1 MNVLG
6 LFDGCSC
13 GQAALNKAG
22 IKYENYFAS
31 EIDKYAI
38 KVTQHNFP
46 KTIQLGNIYNINYS
60 KLPKIDLILGGS
72 PCTYWSIAKK
82 DRETTSQ
89 GIGFDLFMQYVKAVE
104 ILKPKYFL
112 YENNHSIHKDIKAAI
127 TEKLGVDFI
136 MINSALVSAQN
147 RKRCY
152 WTNIPNINQPKNKN
166 IFLTDILESGITN
179 KNKSYCVS
187 ATEMRG
193 NTLKG
198 YIKYACRQ
206 LIFENINKP
215 IRIGE
220 INGCKSQKN
229 RVYSVKGKSVCLSS
243 NGGGKGAKT
252 GLYKIDL
259 PDGDYIIRKLTV
271 KECCRLQTLPDN
283 YFLDAENNKLISD
296 SQAYKCIGNG
306 WTIDV
311 IAHILKNM

>member
-13 GQAALNKAG
+13 GQATLKKIG
-22 IKYENYFAS
+22 IKYNNYFAS

-220 INGCKSQKN
+220 ING
-229 RVYSVKGKSVCLSS
+229 
-243 NGGGKGAKT
+243 
-252 GLYKIDL
+252 
-259 PDGDYIIRKLTV
+259 
-271 KECCRLQTLPDN
+271 
-283 YFLDAENNKLISD
+283 
-296 SQAYKCIGNG
+296 
-306 WTIDV
+306 
-311 IAHILKNM
+311 